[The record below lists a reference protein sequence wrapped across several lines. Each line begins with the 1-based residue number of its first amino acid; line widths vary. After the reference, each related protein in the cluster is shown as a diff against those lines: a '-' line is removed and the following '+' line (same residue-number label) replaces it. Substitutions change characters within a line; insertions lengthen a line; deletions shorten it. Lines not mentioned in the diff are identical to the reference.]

1 MAIPRNTLKAFH
13 PTLLGEGLGVRYL
26 LFFPFFI
33 LLTSCYK
40 APTTAPDAWSMTEE
54 QLDSLSFST
63 THHYSQG
70 YNFVVKAD
78 TLRLVCQQP
87 DELPIDSTSISRGDR
102 MVVADIMT
110 IPSDTIDSVWIK
122 VARDQTTMGWLHEAD
137 LLKGAEPDDPIS
149 QFIDTFSDTHLL
161 IFLSLVATVCALYSI
176 RLLMRYKA
184 RIVHFHDIDSF
195 YPTLLALLVASSAT
209 LYSSIQLFAP
219 ESWRHFYYHPSL
231 NPFTL
236 PTHLAWFVSSVWAI
250 VIVALAV
257 VDDLRHRMPLGECA
271 LYLCGLGAVCAVDY
285 IVFSISTLYYV
296 GYPLLAAYMAW
307 AVWRL
312 VKAR

>member
-1 MAIPRNTLKAFH
+1 
-13 PTLLGEGLGVRYL
+13 
-26 LFFPFFI
+26 
-33 LLTSCYK
+33 
-40 APTTAPDAWSMTEE
+40 MTDE

-63 THHYSQG
+63 SHHYSQG

-78 TLRLVCQQP
+78 SLTLVGQQP
-87 DELPIDSTSISRGDR
+87 DELPIDSAVVWEGDR
-102 MVVADIMT
+102 LVVADIMT
-110 IPSDTIDSVWIK
+110 VPADTVDSVWIK
-122 VARDQTTMGWLHEAD
+122 VARDQLTQGWLHETE
-137 LLKGAEPDDPIS
+137 LLGAVEPDDPIS

-161 IFLSLVATVCALYSI
+161 LFLALVATVGALYGI

-184 RIVHFHDIDSF
+184 RLVHFHDIDSF
-195 YPTLLALLVASSAT
+195 YPTLLALLVSASAT

-236 PTHLAWFVSSVWAI
+236 PAHLAWFVSSVWAI
-250 VIVALAV
+250 IIVALAV
-257 VDDLRHRMPLGECA
+257 VDDLRHRMPIGEAA

-285 IVFSISTLYYV
+285 VIFSVSTLYYI
-296 GYPLLAAYMAW
+296 GYPLLAAYIAW

-312 VKAR
+312 RTGK